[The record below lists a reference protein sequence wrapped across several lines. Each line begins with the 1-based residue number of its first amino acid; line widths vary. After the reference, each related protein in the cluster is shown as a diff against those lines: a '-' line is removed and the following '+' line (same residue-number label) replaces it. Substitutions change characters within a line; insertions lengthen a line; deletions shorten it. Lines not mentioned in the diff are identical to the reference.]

1 MATPVHI
8 TAQNF
13 EVEVTRSTTPVLVD
27 FWAAW
32 CAPCRLVAPVVEA
45 LAQENTGI
53 IKVAKVDVDA
63 VPELADRYG
72 VQSIPTLALFG
83 EGRLVKRIVGY
94 VPKPEL
100 QRQIDA
106 VLRTLPKRRV
116 ASTSV

>member
-1 MATPVHI
+1 MVTPVHI
-8 TAQNF
+8 TAENF

-45 LAQENTGI
+45 LAQENAGTL
-53 IKVAKVDVDA
+53 KVAKVDVDA
-63 VPELADRYG
+63 VPELAARYG
-72 VQSIPTLALFG
+72 VQSIPTLALFVEG
-83 EGRLVKRIVGY
+83 ELVKRIVGY

-106 VLRTLPKRRV
+106 LLRTLPKRRV

>member
-13 EVEVTRSTTPVLVD
+13 EVEITRSTTPVLVD

-45 LAQENTGI
+45 LAQDNAGTL
-53 IKVAKVDVDA
+53 KVAKVDVDEA
-63 VPELADRYG
+63 PELAERYN
-72 VQSIPTLALFG
+72 VQSIPTLALFVQG
-83 EGRLVKRIVGY
+83 QLVKWIVGY

-106 VLRTLPKRRV
+106 VLRTLPKRTV
-116 ASTSV
+116 ASANV